1 MAKFLLVG
9 QADHDNFGDSL
20 IYYCYLSLL
29 KEMGHDADILN
40 ASEQFTGRI
49 NFLGLHVKNV
59 DTKNI
64 KTIEHNYNGVI
75 FIPGG
80 YLGCPDFTDVLWQKK
95 WVKSDYFKSIFDT
108 IDKLSIPI
116 YIHGAEV
123 GPFAKPIVFK
133 YFKNVISSS
142 NKVFVRNSGSAS
154 YIKTTMGIDTAVLP
168 DFIFSLKHFVNI
180 GKKEK
185 LFKLGIHITG
195 KVFANNF
202 LSKRFMSSL
211 IEVINERKIGSVLL
225 FSDQIIPQRFKNAI
239 DEFRQNVNANTR
251 LEVRDYDDMASVI
264 SNASECDTIVTSK
277 LHVGVTGLVFG
288 AKVLCIASH
297 PKLKRFYQ
305 DNNLSEAYLNY
316 FLTSN
321 YHKKEELKKMLDATF
336 GDYQST
342 SLEDN
347 IKNTLSIYKN

>member
-1 MAKFLLVG
+1 
-9 QADHDNFGDSL
+9 FGDSL

-123 GPFAKPIVFK
+123 GPFAKPIV
-133 YFKNVISSS
+133 
-142 NKVFVRNSGSAS
+142 
-154 YIKTTMGIDTAVLP
+154 
-168 DFIFSLKHFVNI
+168 
-180 GKKEK
+180 
-185 LFKLGIHITG
+185 
-195 KVFANNF
+195 
-202 LSKRFMSSL
+202 
-211 IEVINERKIGSVLL
+211 
-225 FSDQIIPQRFKNAI
+225 
-239 DEFRQNVNANTR
+239 
-251 LEVRDYDDMASVI
+251 
-264 SNASECDTIVTSK
+264 
-277 LHVGVTGLVFG
+277 
-288 AKVLCIASH
+288 
-297 PKLKRFYQ
+297 
-305 DNNLSEAYLNY
+305 
-316 FLTSN
+316 
-321 YHKKEELKKMLDATF
+321 
-336 GDYQST
+336 
-342 SLEDN
+342 
-347 IKNTLSIYKN
+347 

>member
-168 DFIFSLKHFVNI
+168 DFIFH
-180 GKKEK
+180 
-185 LFKLGIHITG
+185 
-195 KVFANNF
+195 
-202 LSKRFMSSL
+202 
-211 IEVINERKIGSVLL
+211 
-225 FSDQIIPQRFKNAI
+225 
-239 DEFRQNVNANTR
+239 
-251 LEVRDYDDMASVI
+251 
-264 SNASECDTIVTSK
+264 
-277 LHVGVTGLVFG
+277 
-288 AKVLCIASH
+288 
-297 PKLKRFYQ
+297 
-305 DNNLSEAYLNY
+305 
-316 FLTSN
+316 
-321 YHKKEELKKMLDATF
+321 
-336 GDYQST
+336 
-342 SLEDN
+342 
-347 IKNTLSIYKN
+347 